1 MSRVME
7 IHNRI
12 ISAAANPDITDEE
25 YFEILDSG
33 LSEMDQIGISQQ
45 ELQLIGDD
53 IAAVLEQLMGA

>member
-1 MSRVME
+1 ME
-7 IHNRI
+7 IHNSI